1 MHTDDL
7 GRHGRRQ
14 MHRFIDTDRAAI
26 ARDQLIVA
34 AYDID
39 DVAIEQDPA
48 GLAERHESS
57 LAWWR
62 GLSQLRPGPDQPPA
76 A

>member
-7 GRHGRRQ
+7 GWHGRGQ

-48 GLAERHESS
+48 GLSS
-57 LAWWR
+57 GMSPPLAW
-62 GLSQLRPGPDQPPA
+62 
-76 A
+76 

>member
-7 GRHGRRQ
+7 GRHGRGQ

-34 AYDID
+34 ANDID

-48 GLAERHESS
+48 GLSERHESS
-57 LAWWR
+57 LGVVSFLSRLRR
-62 GLSQLRPGPDQPPA
+62 GPGQPPA